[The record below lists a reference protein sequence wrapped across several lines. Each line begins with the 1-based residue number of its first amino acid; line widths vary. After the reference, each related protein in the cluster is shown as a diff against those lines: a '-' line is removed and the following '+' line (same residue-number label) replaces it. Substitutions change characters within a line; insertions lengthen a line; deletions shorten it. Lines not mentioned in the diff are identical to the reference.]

1 METLPFKEAE
11 SEEMTDG
18 VVIGKHA
25 FIIIMIIAI
34 A

>member
-1 METLPFKEAE
+1 METLPFKEAG

-18 VVIGKHA
+18 VVIGMHA
-25 FIIIMIIAI
+25 FMIIAI